1 MYYFAYGSNMDEQR
15 MKIERKI
22 SFSMRCAAHLYGYRL
37 KFNKVAQNNYL
48 EGYANIV
55 PDGSGL
61 VEGALYDID
70 MTFLP
75 CLDKC
80 EGYPKH
86 YLKIPIKVRLPSDGQ
101 EVCAI
106 TYIANPDKIR
116 DGLKPRKDYLEHL
129 LAGKDI
135 LSEGYFGWLDR
146 METLD

>member
-1 MYYFAYGSNMDEQR
+1 MAKDNP
-15 MKIERKI
+15 
-22 SFSMRCAAHLYGYRL
+22 
-37 KFNKVAQNNYL
+37 L

-55 PDGSGL
+55 PDDSGL

-70 MTFLP
+70 ATSLP
-75 CLDKC
+75 RLDKC

-86 YLKIPIKVRLPSDGQ
+86 YLKIPIKVLLPSDGH

-116 DGLKPRKDYLEHL
+116 SGLKPTKEYLGHL

-135 LSEGYFGWLDR
+135 LSKGYFDWLKR